1 MSRLERT
8 LENKHK
14 KRKYKLVVHIM
25 LIIVMILICSLSIIE
40 VDKNIVSMLDDNK
53 NYYISNFF
61 MNFKDSCIQSY
72 NEVYNKSKELLK

>member
-14 KRKYKLVVHIM
+14 KRKYKLIVHIM

>member
-1 MSRLERT
+1 RLERT

-14 KRKYKLVVHIM
+14 KRKYKLIVHIM

>member
-14 KRKYKLVVHIM
+14 KRKYKLIVHIIFIIIMM
-25 LIIVMILICSLSIIE
+25 LICTLSIIE

-53 NYYISNFF
+53 DYYISNFF
-61 MNFKDSCIQSY
+61 ISFKDSCIQSY
-72 NEVYNKSKELLK
+72 NEAYNKSKELLK